1 MTININL
8 KQMKQIKNLLLAAV
22 LFIGIGSVAQ
32 AQVKIAHIDSQ
43 KLIASMPETKAM
55 QQELKKV
62 GQTYDTEYKSQV
74 SALQAKLNKYGAE
87 AKNQT
92 DAENAKRQKEVGE
105 LQKKLQLY
113 AKTADKELQQKQMD
127 LLKPILDKAQKTIQ
141 EVAKAQGIKY
151 VFDSSPG
158 KGLIVFDGEDLLPAV
173 KAKLGINN

>member
-8 KQMKQIKNLLLAAV
+8 KQMKQIKNLLLATV

-32 AQVKIAHIDSQ
+32 AQVKIAHIDSE
-43 KLIASMPETKAM
+43 KLIASMP
-55 QQELKKV
+55 
-62 GQTYDTEYKSQV
+62 V
-74 SALQAKLNKYGAE
+74 S
-87 AKNQT
+87 
-92 DAENAKRQKEVGE
+92 E

-141 EVAKAQGIKY
+141 AVAKAQGIKY